1 MYRQADSPQLE
12 KILTSYYG
20 ADKTGAR
27 VGNGGLADALR
38 YENQTGVLLSDS
50 GHAQKAVEMQ
60 TRLSNFIRKADNQP
74 PGSYPNSQRDVEYAR
89 ELLRDLN
96 NAIKP

>member
-20 ADKTGAR
+20 VDKTGNR

-38 YENQTGVLLSDS
+38 YEKLTGVLLSDS
-50 GHAQKAVEMQ
+50 GHAQKATEMQ

-74 PGSYPNSQRDVEYAR
+74 PGSYPNSRGDVEYAR
-89 ELLRDLN
+89 ELLEDLN
-96 NAIKP
+96 HALKR